1 LKQPSKDSV
10 ISKGIVNYWVY
21 KNGTK
26 TTASI
31 QHKQD
36 TLLKM
41 YEGCYNSS
49 DKTKNA
55 DFWEEILI
63 TSTGQLLKT
72 ERKC

>member
-1 LKQPSKDSV
+1 M
-10 ISKGIVNYWVY
+10 VNYWVY

-36 TLLKM
+36 TLQKM
-41 YEGCYNSS
+41 YNACFDKS

-55 DFWEEILI
+55 DFWEEVVI
-63 TSTGQLLKT
+63 TSTGKLLKS
-72 ERKC
+72 ERKF